1 MTGDAHLSDCQRFVN
16 IACRQRGARDLR
28 NVLDVSEKPVA
39 GLRRE
44 GDGW

>member
-16 IACRQRGARDLR
+16 IAFRQGGAHDMR